1 MILLIEV
8 YVAIGGVSYLW
19 NATGGNT
26 TTSGTV
32 AAAGYSGFK
41 KA

>member
-1 MILLIEV
+1 MLLLIEV

-19 NATGGNT
+19 KTYGGNT
-26 TTSGTV
+26 TANVTL
-32 AAAGYSGFK
+32 AAAA